1 MSLYK
6 VLFCFCFYTCFL
18 NSDAQTQHIRMSVC
32 EGEMPA
38 DFKKQLDTFVGK
50 PATDF
55 SKLSRLGVYNIL
67 NSGQV
72 LYGNAMNRYVDSV
85 GKLILERNGIR
96 DPVRFYILRS
106 ALYNAF
112 ATDEGYI
119 FTSTALLAQAKG
131 MEELAY
137 VLCHELSHYLLK
149 HNLKRYE
156 QQLEL
161 AVKAFGN
168 RKRGKD
174 EAKDKKRFAESSSLD
189 AYLSQYYLYARNQ
202 ELQADSMGLVLY
214 RKCGFNEALVKPV
227 IQDLQYENPLFNRDS
242 FSLSGIVSPKH
253 PMPISLQTRK
263 TGLNELL
270 EAFSDDYI
278 ASGKRKPAP
287 ASEYS
292 THPDWQERLKALQK
306 NMSPASSAVFT
317 PLPADIR
324 FSALS
329 ELLYACLIN
338 RKYVHA
344 LTLLTIMEAQYEIDN
359 AIGYRALVFHG
370 LRYAYPGPQSQFA
383 DKHNKAVSDCILLMG
398 KGFAETASAW
408 LTAEAIRKGQSNA
421 ANDRYAGMLVKD
433 STPADEAPRRSYSNA
448 EASRISEDV
457 TFWYKDMKT
466 ALNDRFE
473 MPAIGKRS
481 SGISEHQVGFSS
493 DGELAYNGPP
503 FHKTPVDSMFL
514 FSPRVLHYKHV
525 NDVKGSDQASNDVR
539 SRYLQNRLLRSA
551 GDFNLNYIS
560 VDNLNKSVYSTEA
573 YNTSYLLNA
582 AFFAAITQ
590 APGEL
595 SVLLIEAGALSR
607 NTSVSKVSFVMVISE
622 NRDDIP
628 ASIKWIFPP
637 LVYPYALFGVIDMS
651 LFFNLS
657 NSINAYNIVLDLNSF
672 DILMANGFSFLIK
685 LNNSASESLARSIN
699 YQLKSYLYDS
709 RTQP

>member
-1 MSLYK
+1 MKWYK
-6 VLFCFCFYTCFL
+6 LKLCFLIFLTVL

-85 GKLILERNGIR
+85 GKLILERNGIAE
-96 DPVRFYILRS
+96 PVRFYILRS

-137 VLCHELSHYLLK
+137 VLCHEISHYLLK

-156 QQLEL
+156 QQMEL

-174 EAKDKKRFAESSSLD
+174 EAKDKKRFVESSSLD

-202 ELQADSMGLVLY
+202 ELQADSMGLQLY
-214 RKCGFNEALVKPV
+214 RNCGFNETLVTPV

-242 FSLSGIVSPKH
+242 FSIVSLVSPQY
-253 PMPISLQTRK
+253 PMPLSLQKRK

-278 ASGKRKPAP
+278 ASGKRTTS

-292 THPDWQERLKALQK
+292 THPEWQDRLKALQK
-306 NMSPASSAVFT
+306 HLLPASNAVFT
-317 PLPADIR
+317 PLPSDIR

-359 AIGYRALVFHG
+359 AIGYRALIFHG

-398 KGFAETASAW
+398 KGFAETASTW

-421 ANDRYAGMLVKD
+421 TNDRYASLIVND
-433 STPADEAPRRSYSNA
+433 STPAAEAPRRSYSNA

-457 TFWYKDMKT
+457 AVWYKLIKS

-481 SGISEHQVGFSS
+481 SRFSEHQVGFSS
-493 DGELAYNGPP
+493 DGELSYNGPP

-525 NDVKGSDQASNDVR
+525 NDEKGSDQASNEVR
-539 SRYLQNRLLRSA
+539 SRYLQNRLLQSA
-551 GDFNLNYIS
+551 GDFNLNYFS

-573 YNTSYLLNA
+573 YNASYLLNA
-582 AFFAAITQ
+582 AFFAAITRV
-590 APGEL
+590 PGEL

-628 ASIKWIFPP
+628 SSIKWIFPP
-637 LVYPYALFGVIDMS
+637 LVYPYALFGVVDMS

-657 NSINAYNIVLDLNSF
+657 NSVNAYNLVLDLNSF
-672 DILMANGFSFLIK
+672 DILMANSFNFLIK

-699 YQLKSYLYDS
+699 YQLKSFLYDS